1 MNKLDLLR
9 RPKEEMLAMPRPACR
24 LLIALSLGLLAV
36 LPARAEPGAA
46 LDNMLEGGAF
56 EAVLLRALAGI
67 DLDTLI
73 IGFEQQAQA
82 AAEGRAP
89 DPEQLA
95 HAQARIEQQMAQTA
109 PLLMQDTARLL
120 APVLRELRQELGRE
134 LAGLERD

>member
-1 MNKLDLLR
+1 
-9 RPKEEMLAMPRPACR
+9 MLAMPRPACR

-46 LDNMLEGGAF
+46 LDRMLEGGAF
-56 EAVLLRALAGI
+56 EAVVLRALAGI
-67 DLDTLI
+67 GLDTLI
-73 IGFEQQAQA
+73 TGFEQQAQT

-109 PLLMQDTARLL
+109 PLLMQDTAGLL
-120 APVLRELRQELGRE
+120 APVLRELRHELARE